1 MASIRATIALG
12 LLCLVAASA
21 VAVAAEPA
29 FPSKPVVL
37 VVPFPP
43 GGGTDTGSRFLAQRL
58 SERWKQT
65 VIVENRPGAAGN
77 IGLEYV
83 SKAKPDGYTIMMG
96 NIGTQS
102 INPSLYKNLAYNP
115 DTAFQPIALIAEL
128 PLVAVVNPG
137 LDVKTVPDLIALAK
151 AKKGDLSYGTSGA
164 GSSMHLA
171 AALFED
177 GTGVTLTHVPYKGG
191 GPAIQDVIGG
201 HIAMSFATILET
213 SGHLKSNRLRAVA
226 VTSAKRSPAMPDLP
240 TFAESGLPGYDSIS
254 WIGLLAPAGTPK
266 EIVDKIA
273 ADTKWAIEDTDLGEK
288 LIKQGATPLFL
299 GPPAFA
305 DLIATDRARYGK
317 VIVEKNIVAE

>member
-1 MASIRATIALG
+1 MAMMRTAIALI
-12 LLCLVAASA
+12 LLCMLGTPLAAQ
-21 VAVAAEPA
+21 VK
-29 FPSKPVVL
+29 FPTRPVVM

-43 GGGTDTGSRFLAQRL
+43 GGGTDTGSRFLAQKL

-77 IGLEYV
+77 IGLEYA

-115 DTAFQPIALIAEL
+115 DTAFQPIALVAEL
-128 PLVAVVNPG
+128 PLVAVVTPSLN
-137 LDVKTVPDLIALAK
+137 VKTVGELIALAK
-151 AKKGDLSYGTSGA
+151 AQPGDLTYGTSGS
-164 GSSMHLA
+164 GSAMHLA

-177 GTGVTLTHVPYKGG
+177 GAGVTLTHVPYKGG

-201 HIAMSFATILET
+201 HIKMSFATILET

-240 TFAESGLPGYDSIS
+240 TVAETGLPGFDSIS

-266 EIVDKIA
+266 DIVDQIA
-273 ADTKWAIEDTDLGEK
+273 ADTKWAIEETDLGEK

-299 GPPAFA
+299 GPAAFA
-305 DLIATDRARYGK
+305 DLIAKDRTRYGK